1 MQTSKAFN
9 LRQLRG
15 FILIDHDGTG
25 KRIMISIF
33 DENYY
38 VTGTRAD
45 DDGIDFTP
53 TVPRENDPAMS
64 RERQAI
70 EVICLELSRL
80 TRMV

>member
-1 MQTSKAFN
+1 MT
-9 LRQLRG
+9 
-15 FILIDHDGTG
+15 IDHDGEG
-25 KRIMISIF
+25 KRIRVQLF
-33 DENYY
+33 GENYY
-38 VTGTRAD
+38 LTATRGG

-70 EVICLELSRL
+70 EVICQELSRL